1 MEAFQTVRGV
11 KDILPTEVGIWQKI
25 EANARDILRR
35 ASYTEIRTPILEVTD
50 LFVRGIGTN
59 TDVVGKEMFSFTTR
73 GEQDVSLRPENTAG
87 VVRAYIQHGLQTL
100 GDVQRLW
107 YLGPMFRYERPQAGR
122 QRQFHQLG
130 IEVLGSPDP
139 RADAEAIALAMDI
152 LRSVGLTR
160 LTLLI
165 NSVGDSDDRAAYRKA
180 LVNYLTP
187 VWSQLDPDSQD
198 RLSRNPLRIL
208 DSKDPSTRDIV
219 ADAPKLLNYLS
230 EASQKHFERV
240 KTYLESLNISY
251 QVDPYLVRGLDYYTH
266 TAFEICSQDLGSQSA
281 VCGGGRYN
289 GLVKELGGPD
299 TPAVGWAIGLDRL
312 AILVQQL
319 ASGQVSF
326 QDPVDIYVI
335 SRGEAAE
342 AQSLPLVQQLRQ
354 GGFVAELDLSGSA
367 FAKQFKRASRSQ
379 ATWAVTLGEAEA
391 EAGTVQLKHL
401 ATGEQLNL
409 PQVDLVAQLTKL
421 AQEDRFKLKETQPA
435 DPTGQDQ
442 ERTEPELESVEEE
455 G

>member
-11 KDILPTEVGIWQKI
+11 KDILPTEVGVWQQI
-25 EANARDILRR
+25 EANARDILQR

-50 LFVRGIGTN
+50 LFVRGIGSN

-73 GEQDVSLRPENTAG
+73 GEQEVSLRPENTAG
-87 VVRAYIQHGLQTL
+87 VVRAYIQHGLQAS

-130 IEVLGSPDP
+130 VEVLGSLDP

-152 LRSVGLTR
+152 LSSVGLNR

-165 NSVGDSDDRAAYRKA
+165 NSVGDNHDRATYRQA

-187 VWSQLDPDSQD
+187 VWSQLDPDSQE

-208 DSKDPSTRDIV
+208 DSKDPSTREIV

-240 KTYLESLNISY
+240 KAYLDSLQIPY

-281 VCGGGRYN
+281 VCGGGRYD
-289 GLVKELGGPD
+289 GLVKELGGSD

-319 ASGQVSF
+319 AANSDSF
-326 QDPVDIYVI
+326 QSSVDVYVI
-335 SRGEAAE
+335 SRGEVAE
-342 AQSLPLVQQLRQ
+342 AQSLPLVQHLRQ
-354 GGFVAELDLSGSA
+354 GGFIAELDLSGSA
-367 FAKQFKRASRSQ
+367 FGKQFKRASRCR

-401 ATGEQLNL
+401 ATGEQLSVT
-409 PQVDLVAQLTKL
+409 QADLVAQLIKL
-421 AQEDRFKLKETQPA
+421 
-435 DPTGQDQ
+435 DQ
-442 ERTEPELESVEEE
+442 EERFSSAKTDTVQKQDGSEPELESLEEE
-455 G
+455 